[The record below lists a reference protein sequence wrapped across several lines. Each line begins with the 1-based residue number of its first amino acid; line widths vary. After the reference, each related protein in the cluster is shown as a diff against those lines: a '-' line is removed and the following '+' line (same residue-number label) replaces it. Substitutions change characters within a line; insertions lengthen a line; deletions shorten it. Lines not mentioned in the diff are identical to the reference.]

1 MQEQR
6 RPPERTIRAHFRNWR
21 SGLPTEAQCREYLAR
36 LRRPTGF
43 RCSQCDSQDE
53 PWVTGRDRLRCKGC
67 RCDISLTGGTLFE
80 RTRKPLRDWY
90 HAMC

>member
-6 RPPERTIRAHFRNWR
+6 WPLSGADYPRTFQELEQWFA
-21 SGLPTEAQCREYLAR
+21 TEAQCREYLAR
-36 LRRPTGF
+36 LRWPTGF

-67 RCDISLTGGTLFE
+67 RCDISLTGGTL
-80 RTRKPLRDWY
+80 
-90 HAMC
+90 